1 LYRQGEG
8 LDQACAQIDHLPAE
22 TLTTAIAAAIAVVD
36 LPADW
41 RWPHRLAA
49 AARGPVGHQ
58 GLGR

>member
-1 LYRQGEG
+1 M
-8 LDQACAQIDHLPAE
+8 DQACAQIDHLPAE